1 MGTVYSQ
8 TVTTLITIQPP
19 EGEPYDLAIDG
30 IEFATPDERVAD
42 RIDTAHLWA
51 LPGLADAHAHL
62 TMTALDDIAGT
73 TVETMRANIPVTA
86 WAHVERGILVIL
98 DKGGNTDATLLSL
111 DHDADLRPYVEA
123 AGAMI
128 HPDGGYMKGYGVE
141 VEPEDLV
148 NHVRTSAATR
158 GGWVKIVADW
168 PRRGTGPASNYPL
181 DALTEAVVVA
191 HDAGARVA
199 VHTMAHAAT
208 EAVAAGVDSIEHGPF
223 LTGEDLKT
231 LAARGGAWV
240 PTIGNQKHW
249 VDALGPASSGGR
261 LFAAGLDQITA
272 NLPLAE
278 ELGLIVLAGSDLA
291 IPHGQIATEARL
303 LRDHGLSDKAAT
315 IATSTAAFDYVGRT
329 ERLGAG
335 DTADAVFFRE
345 NPYDDVTTLD
355 RPELIIHRGRVIG

>member
-1 MGTVYSQ
+1 MTI
-8 TVTTLITIQPP
+8 LITIQPP
-19 EGEPYDLAIDG
+19 EGDPYDLAIDG
-30 IEFATPDERVAD
+30 TVFVEPDDRVAE

-73 TVETMRANIPVTA
+73 SEETMKANIPITA

-111 DHDADLRPYVEA
+111 DHDADLRPYIEV

-128 HPDGGYMKGYGVE
+128 HPAGGYTKGYGVE
-141 VEPEDLV
+141 VEPNDLV
-148 NHVRTSAATR
+148 DHVRSSAATR

-168 PRRGTGPASNYPL
+168 PRRGTGPVNNYPL

-191 HDAGARVA
+191 HEAGARVA
-199 VHTMAHAAT
+199 VHTMAQAASD
-208 EAVAAGVDSIEHGPF
+208 AVAAGVDSIEHGPF
-223 LTGEDLKT
+223 LTEEDLKA
-231 LAARGGAWV
+231 LAKRGGAWV
-240 PTIGNQKHW
+240 PTIGNQKYW
-249 VDALGPASSGGR
+249 VDALGQESSGGK
-261 LFAAGLDQITA
+261 LFAAGLERMA
-272 NLPLAE
+272 NNLPLAE
-278 ELGLIVLAGSDLA
+278 EIGLTVLAGSDLA

-329 ERLGAG
+329 ERLGPG
-335 DTADAVFFRE
+335 DTADAVFFAE

-355 RPELIIHRGRVIG
+355 RPKLIIHRGRVID

>member
-1 MGTVYSQ
+1 M
-8 TVTTLITIQPP
+8 TTLITIQPP
-19 EGEPYDLAIDG
+19 EGDPYDLAIDG
-30 IEFATPDERVAD
+30 SEFVVPDDRVTEQ
-42 RIDTAHLWA
+42 IDTAHLWA

-73 TVETMRANIPVTA
+73 SPETMRANIPVTT

-98 DKGGNTDATLLSL
+98 DKGGDTDATLLSL

-148 NHVRTSAATR
+148 EHVRSSAATR

-168 PRRGTGPASNYPL
+168 PRRGTGPATNYPL
-181 DALTEAVVVA
+181 GALTEAVVVA
-191 HDAGARVA
+191 HEAGARVA
-199 VHTMAHAAT
+199 VHTMAHAAS

-223 LTGEDLKT
+223 LTEEDLRV
-231 LAARGGAWV
+231 LAGRGGAWV
-240 PTIGNQKHW
+240 PTIGNQKYW
-249 VDALGPASSGGR
+249 VEALGRESSGGK
-261 LFAAGLDQITA
+261 LFAAGLERIMD

-278 ELGLIVLAGSDLA
+278 EIGLTVLAGSDLA

-329 ERLGAG
+329 EWLAHGN
-335 DTADAVFFRE
+335 TADAVFFRE

-355 RPELIIHRGRVIG
+355 RPEVIIRRGKLID

>member
-1 MGTVYSQ
+1 M
-8 TVTTLITIQPP
+8 TTLITIQPP
-19 EGEPYDLAIDG
+19 DGEPYDLAFDG
-30 IEFATPDERVAD
+30 TVFVDPDDRVTE

-73 TVETMRANIPVTA
+73 SEETMKANIPITA

-111 DHDADLRPYVEA
+111 DHDADLRPYIEV

-128 HPDGGYMKGYGVE
+128 HPDDGYMKGYGVE
-141 VEPEDLV
+141 VEPDDLV
-148 NHVRTSAATR
+148 EHVRSTAATR

-168 PRRGTGPASNYPL
+168 PRRGTGPVNNYPL
-181 DALTEAVVVA
+181 EALTEAVAVA
-191 HDAGARVA
+191 HEAGARVA
-199 VHTMAHAAT
+199 VHTMAHAASD
-208 EAVAAGVDSIEHGPF
+208 AVAAGVDSIEHGPF
-223 LTGEDLKT
+223 LTEEDLRL

-240 PTIGNQKHW
+240 PTVGNQKHL
-249 VDALGPASSGGR
+249 VDALGPESSGGK
-261 LFAAGLDQITA
+261 LFATGLEQMA
-272 NLPLAE
+272 SNLPLAE
-278 ELGLIVLAGSDLA
+278 EIGLTVLAGSDLA

-303 LRDHGLSDKAAT
+303 LRDHGLSDRAAT

-329 ERLGAG
+329 ERLRPGS
-335 DTADAVFFRE
+335 TADAVFFAG

-355 RPELIIHRGRVIG
+355 RPKLIIHRGRVID

>member
-1 MGTVYSQ
+1 MTI
-8 TVTTLITIQPP
+8 LITIQPP
-19 EGEPYDLAIDG
+19 EGDPYDLAIDG
-30 IEFATPDERVAD
+30 TVFVEPDDRVAE

-73 TVETMRANIPVTA
+73 SEDTMRANIPVTA
-86 WAHVERGILVIL
+86 WAHVERGVLVIL

-111 DHDADLRPYVEA
+111 DHDADLRPYIEV

-128 HPDGGYMKGYGVE
+128 HPAGGYTKGYGVE
-141 VEPEDLV
+141 VEPNDLV
-148 NHVRTSAATR
+148 DHVRSSAATR

-168 PRRGTGPASNYPL
+168 PRRGTGPVNNYPL

-191 HDAGARVA
+191 HEAGARVA
-199 VHTMAHAAT
+199 VHTMAQAASD
-208 EAVAAGVDSIEHGPF
+208 AVAAGVDSIEHGPF
-223 LTGEDLKT
+223 LTEEDLKA
-231 LAARGGAWV
+231 LAKRGGAWV
-240 PTIGNQKHW
+240 PTIGNQKYW
-249 VDALGPASSGGR
+249 VDALGQESSGGK
-261 LFAAGLDQITA
+261 LFAAGLERMA
-272 NLPLAE
+272 NNLPLAE
-278 ELGLIVLAGSDLA
+278 EIGLTVLAGSDLA

-329 ERLGAG
+329 ERLGPG
-335 DTADAVFFRE
+335 DTADAVFFAE

-355 RPELIIHRGRVIG
+355 RPKLIIHRGRVID